1 MLRIKLALVLVAG
14 STLASCSSS
23 RDLVAPQARPI
34 LSRPTLDRADDQQQQ
49 VTGQATIILD
59 NFNNAS
65 EKYTQSA
72 IRHTDGTFSGDFE
85 LRSEQAPGIRI
96 HGDVVCFKII
106 GNTAYLA
113 GVIDQSD
120 DPTGAPVGSYVLWNI
135 VDNGEGANSP
145 PDLTSDFYAFL
156 SPDLVTLQCTE
167 GIDLGAFPVVNGNLQ
182 VH

>member
-1 MLRIKLALVLVAG
+1 MLPIKLAAILVAA
-14 STLASCSSS
+14 SALASCSGS
-23 RDLVAPQARPI
+23 RDLVAPSARPA
-34 LSRPTLDRADDQQQQ
+34 LTGASLDRADVQQQ

-59 NFNNAS
+59 NFGNAV
-65 EKYTQSA
+65 ERYTQSA
-72 IRHTDGTFSGDFE
+72 VQHADGTFSGEFE
-85 LRSEQAPGIRI
+85 LKSAQGTGLRI
-96 HGDVVCFKII
+96 HGQVVCFKVA

-120 DPTGAPVGSYVLWNI
+120 TEGAPAGAYVLWTV

-156 SPDLVTLQCTE
+156 SYDLVTLQCTD

-182 VH
+182 VHQ